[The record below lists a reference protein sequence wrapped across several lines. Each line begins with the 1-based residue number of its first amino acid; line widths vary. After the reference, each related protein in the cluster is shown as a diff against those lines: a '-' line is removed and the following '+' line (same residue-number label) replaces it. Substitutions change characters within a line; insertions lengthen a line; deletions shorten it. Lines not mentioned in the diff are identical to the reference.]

1 MKELYKIV
9 NNILGHKKENPLPPG
24 HSDKEQAE
32 LFADFFINKI
42 QSIHDDLDVYDKYE
56 VQERDSGVK
65 LANFGM
71 LDSEEIWKIVMK
83 LKTTSYE
90 LSVIPT
96 TYIKKN
102 KEQFVGVL
110 TKRVNMS
117 LDIGFFSQKWKT
129 AILCPLIKKLNGDL
143 V

>member
-9 NNILGHKKENPLPPG
+9 NNILGHKNENPLPPG

-32 LFADFFINKI
+32 LFADFVINKV

-56 VQERDSGVK
+56 VQKRDSGVK
-65 LANFGM
+65 LANFWM

-83 LKTTSYE
+83 LNTKSCE
-90 LSVIPT
+90 LDVILT
-96 TYIKKN
+96 AYIKKN

-110 TKRVNMS
+110 TKIVNMS
-117 LDIGFFSQKWKT
+117 LDLGFFSQKWKT